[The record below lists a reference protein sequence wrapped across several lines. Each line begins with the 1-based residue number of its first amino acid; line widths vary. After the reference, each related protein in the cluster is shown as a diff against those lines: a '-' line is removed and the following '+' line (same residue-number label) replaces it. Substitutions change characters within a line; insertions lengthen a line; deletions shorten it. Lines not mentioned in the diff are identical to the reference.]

1 MTSENKKDLIEI
13 FIPNDPEDEEKPKLQ
28 KIMDFNVPTKS
39 FEEKIYII
47 LYRING
53 ATVDDFDGLFDV
65 RIGRT
70 ETYESIKMHLTS
82 GMDIDIHASKI
93 ITEVKLKDKNE
104 DKKYFLIP
112 FDECISIYAFFNS
125 VSSYYSDDDF
135 DIEDYNISKT
145 DNDEE
150 EVYKMS
156 KEQKDFESTIMQS
169 LKDDK
174 FSISFKSNNVISSDN
189 NV

>member
-1 MTSENKKDLIEI
+1 M
-13 FIPNDPEDEEKPKLQ
+13 
-28 KIMDFNVPTKS
+28 
-39 FEEKIYII
+39 
-47 LYRING
+47 
-53 ATVDDFDGLFDV
+53 
-65 RIGRT
+65 
-70 ETYESIKMHLTS
+70 
-82 GMDIDIHASKI
+82 
-93 ITEVKLKDKNE
+93 
-104 DKKYFLIP
+104 
-112 FDECISIYAFFNS
+112 ISIYAFFNS